1 MLGSALIADVK
12 AKDKR
17 RREWDEK
24 IAMVR
29 AEVDQMGGTAGV
41 IYNIRSRNWRR
52 LPSLGRSYSSVAAE
66 TRLAVEEEEDSIAV
80 PEWPSTHETEG
91 DAERPATAPLAQSP
105 ASGTVHEST
114 EPQAESKLTHET
126 IEKCK
131 RLQRLVAIKLAIRMI
146 LHIHMGKSPRY
157 INTSSDYVYHQ
168 GSLPQDA
175 NELIRHLKRVSNSL
189 KEMNTSELRS
199 SWRAYQT
206 LLRGQTCSLDKDIC
220 HLVRLFRCGEV
231 NVVQLVEQFA
241 EKLLSSSESPT
252 AHGYIPFLRA
262 LSRARF
268 DELGFMVDGTMTE
281 ARLPCDRHA
290 LFTLLWQYGKNKE
303 APYFDKLVKKLTTYS
318 ARAQYGEQWLWRSV
332 SGTLIPIPPSQ
343 DPQIMQILIYAAL
356 KCNQPHRAEAWS
368 TVMSYSRTAHRWMS
382 HVIRNFLK
390 YYSAHRNWYKGY
402 LWLQTALDR
411 AEMLAIQ
418 DIRHLQRVA
427 FAMLEFCL
435 AHEQRRLY
443 REILDAASK
452 CRLGVY
458 AADPDLTITQRS
470 AEILGEWELCHAMA
484 QNSQMDDL
492 SSFEKARMFVHNL
505 QHIRGLECEQI
516 AGHSNSAR
524 LIDSKDQIPMRAI
537 NHVSP
542 GHIQDRGKIGNSGY
556 EEASSVSSVSHQ
568 DAEDGQWR
576 ELCRQQQA
584 QLDLLGRQMKS
595 LIFVSKSGFALAGEH
610 ERPPLNAVGNMADR
624 KQDIVFREA
633 GPQPLV
639 EQVDGQGRSL
649 TVKQPSKAWRPL
661 SFRKRHLAAAAG
673 NVAERS
679 ESNTFRGAAPP
690 SSVEYGKESE
700 GRAPTQRS
708 EVPVQPLNSQDSSTT
723 FSVPPPRPLSS
734 EPIPQN
740 TDQSLPLSTNSPQER
755 RNESQLEM
763 CGDIHGGSSSVLP
776 EGRFPASPQ
785 DFSHYT
791 PQPRTPTISEIE
803 RALNFCTCIINCLAN
818 HILDSPQIRPLYKL
832 VSTLSFNFV
841 VGFFLDG
848 TFSHFIREMLTAW
861 EREVFWDKLTVE
873 ARKRREGTNTSSEM
887 GAEETEGSLPISRD
901 IYTVSPFRRIVRLQ
915 ESGNRLPMEK
925 VGYGALRVQLGVAER
940 RQAIP

>member
-1 MLGSALIADVK
+1 
-12 AKDKR
+12 
-17 RREWDEK
+17 
-24 IAMVR
+24 MVR
-29 AEVDQMGGTAGV
+29 AEVDRMHGAAGA

-52 LPSLGRSYSSVAAE
+52 LPCLGRSYSSVAAA

-80 PEWPSTHETEG
+80 PEWPSDHETEG
-91 DAERPATAPLAQSP
+91 NAERPAIALLAQSP

-146 LHIHMGKSPRY
+146 LHIHIGKSPRY

-175 NELIRHLKRVSNSL
+175 NELIRQLKRVSNSL
-189 KEMNTSELRS
+189 KEMNTSDLRS

-220 HLVRLFRCGEV
+220 HLVRLFRRGEM
-231 NVVQLVEQFA
+231 NVAQLVEQFA

-281 ARLPCDRHA
+281 ARLPFDRHA
-290 LFTLLWQYGKNKE
+290 VFTLLWQYGKNKE
-303 APYFDKLVKKLTTYS
+303 APYFDKLVKKLTTDS
-318 ARAQYGEQWLWRSV
+318 ARAQYGEQWVWRSV
-332 SGTLIPIPPSQ
+332 GGTLIPIPPSR
-343 DPQIMQILIYAAL
+343 DPQIMQILIYTAL

-368 TVMSYSRTAHRWMS
+368 TLMSYSRTAHRWMS

-411 AEMLAIQ
+411 AEMLATQ

-435 AHEQRRLY
+435 AHEQRTLY
-443 REILDAASK
+443 REILDAASM

-458 AADPDLTITQRS
+458 AADPDLTMTQRS
-470 AEILGEWELCHAMA
+470 AEILGEWELCHAKT
-484 QNSQMDDL
+484 QNAQMDDL

-505 QHIRGLECEQI
+505 QHIRGLEREQI

-524 LIDSKDQIPMRAI
+524 LIDSKDQVPMGTI

-542 GHIQDRGKIGNSGY
+542 GDIQDGEKIGNGDY
-556 EEASSVSSVSHQ
+556 EEASSVSSVFHQ
-568 DAEDGQWR
+568 DAEDIQWR

-584 QLDLLGRQMKS
+584 QLDLLSRQMKS
-595 LIFVSKSGFALAGEH
+595 LKFVSKSGFALTGEH
-610 ERPPLNAVGNMADR
+610 ERPPLDAIGKMADGQ
-624 KQDIVFREA
+624 KDVVFREA

-639 EQVDGQGRSL
+639 EQVDGQGRNL
-649 TVKQPSKAWRPL
+649 PVKQPLKAWRPP
-661 SFRKRHLAAAAG
+661 SFRKRHLTATTG
-673 NVAERS
+673 NVAERPDR
-679 ESNTFRGAAPP
+679 NTFRGGAPP
-690 SSVEYGKESE
+690 SSVEYGKES
-700 GRAPTQRS
+700 GARALMQRS
-708 EVPVQPLNSQDSSTT
+708 EVPVQPLNSQDSSAT
-723 FSVPPPRPLSS
+723 FSVSPPRPFSS
-734 EPIPQN
+734 EPIPQK
-740 TDQSLPLSTNSPQER
+740 TDQSLPLSTIPPQESR
-755 RNESQLEM
+755 KYSQPEVW
-763 CGDIHGGSSSVLP
+763 GDIQGSSGTVLP

-785 DFSHYT
+785 DISHHT
-791 PQPRTPTISEIE
+791 PLPRTPTISEIE
-803 RALNFCTCIINCLAN
+803 RALNFCTCITNCLAS

-841 VGFFLDG
+841 VETFLDG
-848 TFSHFIREMLTAW
+848 TFSHFIRQMLTAW
-861 EREVFWDKLTVE
+861 ERRIFWDKLTVE
-873 ARKRREGTNTSSEM
+873 ARKRGEGTNTSSEVE
-887 GAEETEGSLPISRD
+887 AEETEGSLPISRD

-915 ESGNRLPMEK
+915 ESGNRLPVKK
-925 VGYGALRVQLGVAER
+925 VGYGALRIQLGVAER
-940 RQAIP
+940 RQAIL